1 MRDLL
6 IFMLN
11 FCFYKG
17 WVRHYS
23 LVETLEKLVEI
34 FLSDMLRKWDVRV
47 DQCTF
52 NYYIRYFGV
61 IMIHRQVLR
70 TVNSLITHEIYYVS
84 DSRVSSFGE
93 FMA

>member
-1 MRDLL
+1 
-6 IFMLN
+6 MLN

-17 WVRHYS
+17 WVRHNS

-47 DQCTF
+47 YQCTF

-61 IMIHRQVLR
+61 IVIHGQVLR
-70 TVNSLITHEIYYVS
+70 TVDSLVPHEIYYVS
-84 DSRVSSFGE
+84 DSRVISFGE
-93 FMA
+93 LMA